1 MENRIVCFSLEETE
15 DLRAMQLELDLSNE
29 GSFDMLKIFEI
40 QEGNNTNFH
49 NVNEHVIPMHIEFIK
64 EPDYQIYNASKDFNS
79 NYINQILIVKGYKID
94 SWEASQKYAFVHYW
108 DNETRP
114 LVKVISDV
122 YSIVNNFN

>member
-1 MENRIVCFSLEETE
+1 
-15 DLRAMQLELDLSNE
+15 
-29 GSFDMLKIFEI
+29 
-40 QEGNNTNFH
+40 
-49 NVNEHVIPMHIEFIK
+49 MHIEFIK

-122 YSIVNNFN
+122 YSIVNNLN